1 MTRVVALLRA
11 VNVGGRSVAMAEL
24 RRALEAAGYPGV
36 QTYLQSGNVVFEPA
50 DDDPRGEEDA
60 LEHLIER
67 EFGLATRALVLTSD
81 EIGRVAAAN
90 PFTTGK
96 QAGTSTADE
105 KTLHVTYLFERVAAD
120 AFAAL
125 ELPAV
130 EGEQALLADGGAVG
144 PAMAGRAVYL
154 RLPHGYGRSKLTN
167 AWFERVLA
175 TPATTRNWRTTT
187 ALAALTRG

>member
-24 RRALEAAGYPGV
+24 RRALETAGYTGA

-50 DDDPRGEEDA
+50 GDDPRGEEDA
-60 LEHLIER
+60 LERLIQR
-67 EFGLATRALVLTSD
+67 EFGLATRVLVLTAD
-81 EIGRVAAAN
+81 QIGMVAAAN
-90 PFTTGK
+90 PFTAGEQTG
-96 QAGTSTADE
+96 TTTVDE

-125 ELPAV
+125 EVPAAG
-130 EGEQALLADGGAVG
+130 GEQAVLADGGVG
-144 PAMAGRAVYL
+144 RAMAGRAVYL
-154 RLPHGYGRSKLTN
+154 HLPHGYGRSKLTN

-187 ALAALTRG
+187 ALAGLTQT